1 MLSALA
7 GAGSAA
13 NRLFLDLVLT
23 DAGAF
28 LGSVTS
34 GEVVGASGPLDE
46 LSKRW
51 LDTAL
56 GRLAGL
62 GEKVMLGSEAEL
74 RLRAR
79 VLLPS
84 RLPCW
89 PEVPATSK
97 SGSGIE
103 CEPTDRER
111 LFLPVSVWS
120 IGWAAA
126 VFLCERR
133 SDPPGLELGRLDIG
147 TSLLKG
153 HTLSRHYHSQ
163 PCANAPT
170 SSLFVPVL

>member
-1 MLSALA
+1 MLRALA

-13 NRLFLDLVLT
+13 KRLFLDLVLT
-23 DAGAF
+23 EAGAF

-34 GEVVGASGPLDE
+34 GVVVGADGPLDE

-62 GEKVMLGSEAEL
+62 GEKLTLGSEAEL

-89 PEVPATSK
+89 PEVPAASK

-111 LFLPVSVWS
+111 LFL
-120 IGWAAA
+120 
-126 VFLCERR
+126 
-133 SDPPGLELGRLDIG
+133 
-147 TSLLKG
+147 
-153 HTLSRHYHSQ
+153 
-163 PCANAPT
+163 
-170 SSLFVPVL
+170 

>member
-1 MLSALA
+1 MLRALE

-89 PEVPATSK
+89 PEVPAASN

-111 LFLPVSVWS
+111 LFL
-120 IGWAAA
+120 
-126 VFLCERR
+126 
-133 SDPPGLELGRLDIG
+133 
-147 TSLLKG
+147 
-153 HTLSRHYHSQ
+153 
-163 PCANAPT
+163 
-170 SSLFVPVL
+170 